1 MQKQKQFI
9 SVSKLTPV
17 QLQQRLI
24 YTQSELDK
32 HKKLVEKYQNDYHY
46 NLIDQLQE
54 ENQLLK
60 EQIVQTVELENK
72 HKEISRQLENVKE
85 ELTLLNIQYKEA
97 QQNYTIERA
106 TLVEKIKSLQKTT
119 SQEEDHPSDENARE
133 KMPKDNSSSPIVSG
147 FETESNWFHRS
158 LLNHKDNDDE

>member
-1 MQKQKQFI
+1 MQRQKQFI

-60 EQIVQTVELENK
+60 EQIDKTVELENK
-72 HKEISRQLENVKE
+72 HKEICRQLENVKE
-85 ELTLLNIQYKEA
+85 ELTLLNTQYEEA

-106 TLVEKIKSLQKTT
+106 TLVEKIKSLQKNN
-119 SQEEDHPSDENARE
+119 SLQEGHRLEENAGEKIPNDHPS
-133 KMPKDNSSSPIVSG
+133 SPTVNG
-147 FETESNWFHRS
+147 FETESSWFHRS
-158 LLNHKDNDDE
+158 LLNHKDDED